1 MILPSK
7 VVKHTIWPVRAD
19 SEVQV
24 KRAFFVHSGLTGK
37 RNRRV
42 MDSSLLDDPDFESI
56 SDGVTVL
63 VQKIVPR
70 QPVFYY

>member
-1 MILPSK
+1 
-7 VVKHTIWPVRAD
+7 
-19 SEVQV
+19 
-24 KRAFFVHSGLTGK
+24 
-37 RNRRV
+37 